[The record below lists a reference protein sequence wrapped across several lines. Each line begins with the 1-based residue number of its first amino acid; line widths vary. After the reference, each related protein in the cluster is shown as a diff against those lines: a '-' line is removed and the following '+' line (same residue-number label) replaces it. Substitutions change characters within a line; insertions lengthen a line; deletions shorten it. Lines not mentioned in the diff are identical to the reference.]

1 MHSTRDIASEIV
13 ARLQSA
19 GFAAF
24 WVGGCVRDFLLGR
37 EPQDFDIVTDAR
49 PEQVEKLFKKTIP
62 VGKKFGVIIV
72 VEEGHQFQVATFRAE
87 ADYQDG
93 RRPEKIIFANAEADA
108 MRRDFTVNGLFYD
121 PLTKKIHDWVGGEK
135 DLRAKIIRTIGSPEE
150 RFGEDHLRL
159 LRAVRFAAQLN
170 FAIEAK
176 TFAAIQ
182 KLAPKIKVI
191 SAERVRDELIKL
203 FAPPTADFSLSSPK
217 GGEGRGEEVDTP
229 ENEIPSPQ
237 PSPRLGGARENMK
250 DADLDPGLS
259 NPAQRGNKK
268 LPLPGERVGVRADNS
283 KNYSA
288 AARGLVLLRD
298 SGLLEHILPEL
309 AATIACEQSPDFHP
323 EGSVFNHICLM
334 LEKMATDPPSLPGSF
349 GATSES
355 LPWAV
360 LLHDIAKPV
369 TAERDAATG
378 KIHFYGHE
386 KVGAEMAEKFLQR
399 LRFPK
404 KQTEEIVTCVR
415 HHMQFKDVKQ
425 MRKATLRR
433 LLLRE
438 TFPLELELHRLDCLG
453 SFGDLEHFNF
463 LVEQAEAL
471 KQQPTIRPPLLTG
484 DDLIAL
490 GVKPGKALGALLAE
504 IRELQLADELKT
516 LREARAWVKKKLAA

>member
-1 MHSTRDIASEIV
+1 MKSGSPKTIAKEIV
-13 ARLQSA
+13 ARLQTA

-37 EPQDFDIVTDAR
+37 EPQDFDIATDAK

-72 VEEGHQFQVATFRAE
+72 VEGDQQFQVATFRAE

-93 RRPEKIIFANAEADA
+93 RRPEKVIFANAEADA
-108 MRRDFTVNGLFYD
+108 SRRDFTVNGLFYD
-121 PLTKKIHDWVGGEK
+121 PLTEKIHDWVGGEK
-135 DLRAKIIRTIGSPEE
+135 DLRARIIRTIGAPEE

-170 FAIEAK
+170 FEIEPQTFTAIK
-176 TFAAIQ
+176 N
-182 KLAPKIKVI
+182 LAPKIKLI

-203 FAPPTADFSLSSPK
+203 FAPSAADFREK
-217 GGEGRGEEVDTP
+217 TP
-229 ENEIPSPQ
+229 DVRQIIP
-237 PSPRLGGARENMK
+237 ARFV
-250 DADLDPGLS
+250 S
-259 NPAQRGNKK
+259 Q
-268 LPLPGERVGVRADNS
+268 
-283 KNYSA
+283 

-298 SGLLEHILPEL
+298 SGVLEHILPEL
-309 AATIACEQSPDFHP
+309 AATIDCEQSPDFHP

-334 LEKMATDPPSLPGSF
+334 LGKMPPD
-349 GATSES
+349 ANES

-360 LLHDIAKPV
+360 ILHDIAKPV
-369 TAERDAATG
+369 TAERDDQTG
-378 KIHFYGHE
+378 AIHFYGHE
-386 KVGAEMAEKFLQR
+386 KIGAEMAGRILQR

-404 KQTEEIVTCVR
+404 KQMEEIVTVVR

-453 SFGDLEHFNF
+453 SNGNLEHYHF
-463 LVEQAEAL
+463 LVEQAMEL
-471 KQQPTIRPPLLTG
+471 EKQPAIRPPLLTG
-484 DDLIAL
+484 NDLIAL
-490 GVKPGKALGALLAE
+490 GVKPGPALGALLHE
-504 IRELQLADELKT
+504 IRERQLQDELKT
-516 LREARAWVKKKLAA
+516 AGQARAWVKEKMVANRT